1 MSAPTPAQQRTA
13 RIAGIWFAVT
23 ILASI
28 PAALL
33 YDPTLND
40 VNVGADTSLRLGAFL
55 EIVTAIANVATAVV
69 LFPIVKRQS
78 EAIALGY
85 VATRIVEST
94 LIVVGL
100 ISVLAIVTLRQDADA
115 LDAAGRSLVA
125 VHDGTF
131 LLGPAFCAGFGN
143 GLLLGFLLYKA
154 GLVPRRMA
162 LLGLIGG
169 PLAFATATAVL
180 FGAYEQT
187 SGANFL
193 FTVPE
198 IAWEV
203 SLSIYLI
210 VKGFRPSPVLA

>member
-1 MSAPTPAQQRTA
+1 MSTPTEAQQRTA

-40 VNVGADTSLRLGAFL
+40 VNVGADASLRLGAFL
-55 EIVTAIANVATAVV
+55 EIVTAMANIATAVV

-100 ISVLAIVTLRQDADA
+100 ISVLAIVTLREDPAA
-115 LDAAGRSLVA
+115 LDAAGQSLVA
-125 VHDGTF
+125 THDGTF

-143 GLLLGFLLYKA
+143 GLLLGFLLYKS
-154 GLVPRRMA
+154 GLVPPRMA

-187 SGANFL
+187 SGVNFL
-193 FTVPE
+193 FTAPE

-203 SLSIYLI
+203 SLTIYLI